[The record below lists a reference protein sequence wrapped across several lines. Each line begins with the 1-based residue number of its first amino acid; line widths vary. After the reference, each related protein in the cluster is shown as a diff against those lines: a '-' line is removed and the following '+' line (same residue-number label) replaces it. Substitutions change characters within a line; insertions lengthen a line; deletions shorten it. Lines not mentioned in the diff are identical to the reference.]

1 MDGEAPATILSPVSP
16 TEPRTPE
23 PAPRR
28 DALAARSL
36 RLGTTLRVRAR
47 GGSMLPF
54 LLDGDV
60 LVVRPAAAAEV
71 RTGDVI
77 CYEPPS
83 GGLCLH
89 RVIARG
95 ERGFVTRGD
104 ALTYVEVV
112 PDAALLGVV
121 TARERRGRRTA
132 LDTPPAR
139 RRGRVIAA
147 VAPATARLLPLARWL
162 RRAGRAVRRG

>member
-1 MDGEAPATILSPVSP
+1 
-16 TEPRTPE
+16 
-23 PAPRR
+23 
-28 DALAARSL
+28 
-36 RLGTTLRVRAR
+36 
-47 GGSMLPF
+47 MLPF

-60 LVVRPAAAAEV
+60 VVIRPAAGAEIRV
-71 RTGDVI
+71 GDVI

-89 RVIARG
+89 RVIARE

-112 PDAALLGVV
+112 PEAAVLGLVS
-121 TARERRGRRTA
+121 ARERHGRRTA

-139 RRGRVIAA
+139 RRGRVIAV
-147 VAPATARLLPLARWL
+147 VAPVIARLLPLARRL
-162 RRAGRAVRRG
+162 RRAGRAVLRG